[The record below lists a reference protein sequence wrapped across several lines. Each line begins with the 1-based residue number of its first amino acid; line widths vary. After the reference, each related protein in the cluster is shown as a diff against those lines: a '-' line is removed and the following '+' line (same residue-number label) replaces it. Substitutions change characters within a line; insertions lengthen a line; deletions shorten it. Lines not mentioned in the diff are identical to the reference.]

1 MAGRGSAVRSS
12 GACVA
17 TNPKVRCLARLIY
30 SMLASSD
37 GYTEDERGRFGWSA
51 PALLEARRVGNGVA
65 VLRYAVRR

>member
-1 MAGRGSAVRSS
+1 M
-12 GACVA
+12 
-17 TNPKVRCLARLIY
+17 ARLIY